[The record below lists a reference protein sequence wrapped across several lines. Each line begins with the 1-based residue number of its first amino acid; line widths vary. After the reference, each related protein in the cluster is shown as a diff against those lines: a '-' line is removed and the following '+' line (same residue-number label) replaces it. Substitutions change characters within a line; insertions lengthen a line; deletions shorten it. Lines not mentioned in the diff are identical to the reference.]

1 MIAPDL
7 ALALIVRESG
17 PSGGDI
23 WLAPLNLLLY
33 GFPFYSCWTSVSTFL
48 FFHDDCHEEFIYR
61 RSLFDFFFF
70 FCLVLFHLIE
80 NIFVV
85 GSPRSLAKDFAI
97 HRHRSQQWPG
107 YSVA

>member
-48 FFHDDCHEEFIYR
+48 FFTMIAMKNLSIDDLCSI
-61 RSLFDFFFF
+61 F